1 MPVPDSSPDSS
12 LAEDDLLMRRY
23 AAGDAGA
30 AAALIAA
37 HAPRVLSL
45 ARRMLGEA
53 AEAEDVAQE
62 AMLRLWRAAPD
73 WRAGE
78 AGVGAWLRR
87 VAANL
92 CLDRLRRRRESP
104 AAEPPDRPDERP
116 AALDRLA
123 QDERATALRAALADL
138 PERQRLAIVLRH
150 FEERPNPEIA
160 AILGTSVEAVESL
173 LARGRRELAARL
185 IPRRAELE
193 LRDGTN

>member
-1 MPVPDSSPDSS
+1 MPIPASSP
-12 LAEDDLLMRRY
+12 AEDDLLMRRY

-62 AMLRLWRAAPD
+62 AMLRLWRVAPD

-104 AAEPPDRPDERP
+104 AAEPPDWPDERP

-123 QDERATALRAALADL
+123 QDERAAALRAALADL